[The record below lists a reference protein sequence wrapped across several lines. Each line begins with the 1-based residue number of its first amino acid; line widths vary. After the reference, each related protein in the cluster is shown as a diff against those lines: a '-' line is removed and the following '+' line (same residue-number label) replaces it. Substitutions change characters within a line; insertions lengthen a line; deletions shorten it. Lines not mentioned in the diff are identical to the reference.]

1 MFLTTGSYKASFK
14 ISPFL
19 HLPGFNM
26 VELGTKYFPG
36 KVTNSLNNI
45 ISAIIPTILITN
57 VNIFN
62 LGRFTDG

>member
-1 MFLTTGSYKASFK
+1 
-14 ISPFL
+14 
-19 HLPGFNM
+19 M

-57 VNIFN
+57 VNVFN
-62 LGRFTDG
+62 LGRFLTVEEPSHIDF